1 MKITRRG
8 FGRVATAG
16 ALGGVGLLAG
26 ALPCPA
32 YAQRKVFKMKMG
44 SPYPTTHPAG
54 SRAVEVCDLIRK
66 ETNGAIDIEAFPNTR
81 PPAGPASEPGSGRAT
96 STACSASQRPT

>member
-1 MKITRRG
+1 MRITRRA
-8 FGRVATAG
+8 FGRLATAG
-16 ALGGVGLLAG
+16 ALAGTGLAAG

-32 YAQRKVFKMKMG
+32 IAQNKVFKMKMG

-66 ETNGAIDIEAFPNTR
+66 ETKGIIDIEAFPNNQL
-81 PPAGPASEPGSGRAT
+81 GGESDMDS
-96 STACSASQRPT
+96 